1 MYSQIEANR
10 PELIRLCQR
19 LGVRRLELFG
29 SAASGGFDPKSSDLD
44 FLVEFQDLAP
54 AAYANAYFDLLEG
67 LNDLFHRPVD
77 LVTLPSVKNPYFLH
91 GIEHSR
97 TMLYAA

>member
-1 MYSQIEANR
+1 MYPLIEAHR

-19 LGVRRLELFG
+19 FGVRRLELFG
-29 SAASGGFDPKSSDLD
+29 SAASGDFDPQSSDLD
-44 FLVEFQDLAP
+44 FLVEFQDLPP

-77 LVTLPSVKNPYFLH
+77 LVTLSSVKNPYFLH